1 MRYQTLQQAIQDIT
15 ESHDSDIQFYSGLES
30 EFDLG
35 NDIQYPALIFTPP
48 SFDLSLDNDT
58 DQANKTW
65 KIHLEVQELLSTE
78 TSTTEKQEALD
89 RTAEYLKDIVLRFWI
104 TYGYENKT
112 VTKNNVTETL
122 DFVVSS
128 ISSFIPFIDEGD
140 SVTGWMVDVEIQE
153 GLKED
158 LCHLP
163 DIFGS

>member
-30 EFDLG
+30 EFDVA

-48 SFDLSLDNDT
+48 SFDMSLDLDT

-65 KIHLEVQELLSTE
+65 KIHLEAQELISSEASTA
-78 TSTTEKQEALD
+78 EKQEALD
-89 RTAEYLKDIVLRFWI
+89 RTGEYIKDIVLELWI

-122 DFVVSS
+122 DFV
-128 ISSFIPFIDEGD
+128 ISSQPSFVPFIDLADG
-140 SVTGWMVDVEIQE
+140 VTGWMVDFEITE

-158 LCHLP
+158 ICHLS
-163 DIFGS
+163 DVFSS